1 MPRTHRRAA
10 LALALAATLS
20 LGTAGAAL
28 AGPKAPAP
36 KPAAKVVKVV
46 KVAAQVTLR
55 VNPVTSTPATTDYRA
70 VVTVKAP
77 KTVVTGT
84 YRLLDGGAVVGSG
97 TLVSGAASVP
107 LDLAPGTHRLTA
119 VYSGTAKVN
128 GAGSKVVVVPVPV
141 PVEEPETPVDE
152 PTAPV
157 DEPTAPAEG

>member
-1 MPRTHRRAA
+1 MPRSPRRAA
-10 LALALAATLS
+10 LALALAATLTT
-20 LGTAGAAL
+20 GTAGAAL

-36 KPAAKVVKVV
+36 KPPAKVTKVV

-55 VNPVTSTPATTDYRA
+55 VTPVASTPQATDHRA

-77 KTVVTGT
+77 KTVVTGS
-84 YRLLDGGAVVGSG
+84 YQLLDGGTVVGSG
-97 TLVSGAASVP
+97 ALVSGAAGVP

-141 PVEEPETPVDE
+141 PVAEPDAEPV
-152 PTAPV
+152 
-157 DEPTAPAEG
+157 APAEG